1 MNAPEHPP
9 APPAPPPDDD
19 LAWAEALAG
28 RAPAGADAG
37 TVAEARQLRQALQR
51 WPAAVPEPRLD
62 LRRLLDAAHRQGL
75 LRRDAAA
82 PCAWCQRLRSLLQQP
97 APWAGL
103 ALAGLLGWLVLP
115 QPPLPPEPAPTLR
128 NAGAVQRILSQ
139 QPQAD
144 RDALA
149 AALGPLGAQVQTYQR
164 HGRAGLDAQFGLP
177 LAPATRDWLAARGL
191 QAAADGS
198 LRVEFADSGTP

>member
-1 MNAPEHPP
+1 MTPP
-9 APPAPPPDDD
+9 ADDPRRDDD

-28 RAPAGADAG
+28 RTPDGADAR
-37 TVAEARQLRQALQR
+37 TLAEARQLRQALQR
-51 WPAAVPEPRLD
+51 WPAAVPEPQLD
-62 LRRLLDAAHRQGL
+62 LQRLLAAAREQGL
-75 LRRDAAA
+75 LHGAAA
-82 PCAWCQRLRSLLQQP
+82 CAWCQRLRRLLQRP

-115 QPPLPPEPAPTLR
+115 QQLPAPEPAPALR
-128 NAGAVQRILSQ
+128 NAGAVQRILSP

-149 AALGPLGAQVQTYQR
+149 AALQPLDAQVQTYQR
-164 HGRAGLDAQFGLP
+164 HGLAGLDAQFGQP

-191 QAAADGS
+191 QVAADGS
-198 LRVEFADSGTP
+198 LRVEFADSVRP